1 LSILKI
7 KSLAKDS
14 LIYGVAGIIS
24 RMISI
29 FLVPVYTRIFQP
41 SDYGIISL
49 INTTFFLVN
58 MLAICALDNS
68 AARWYY
74 ESNHEVERKKTI
86 ASWFWFQLGLSLVLL
101 LLLVFSMPLVSRY
114 LLNIPVKDM
123 WLIWLLP
130 CCTLLTNIL
139 PTIIWNWYR
148 FNRKPKATIIFTLSQ
163 SLLTMGLTILF
174 VVFLKFGITGVYAA
188 LFISSFLFSAIA
200 IVELKDWIAMKYF
213 DRNKI
218 RQMLVFALPLIPAA
232 LGYWLI
238 NSTDAYFLQFFRN
251 KTEVGLFSVGASLA
265 SGVALFTGAFQQAW
279 SPFAFSIINE
289 PDSKTTY
296 ANVFLT
302 FGIIAS
308 IINLGM
314 FLFTPELLM
323 LLTSPQYYNAAW
335 VASILSLNIILVA
348 FGYIASIGTGIVKNN
363 KYYSIGIL
371 LAAVVT
377 VVLDIILIP
386 HWGKEG
392 SAIATVV
399 AQLIVPV
406 YLFYHAQRLYPV
418 PYQFGKV
425 VMFLLGSLFLGL
437 LGRYFTYDGIITAL
451 LIKSCIIIF
460 FVLFTMYYL
469 RQTLVLF
476 IGKIN
481 TKNKLAKA

>member
-74 ESNHEVERKKTI
+74 DTNDEVERKRTI
-86 ASWFWFQLGLSLVLL
+86 ASWFWFQLVLSIALVLL
-101 LLLVFSMPLVSRY
+101 LVLAMPVVSRY
-114 LLNIPVKDM
+114 LLNIPIKDM

-148 FNRKPKATIIFTLSQ
+148 FNRRPKSTIFFTLSQ
-163 SLLTMGLTILF
+163 SLLTIGLTIIF
-174 VVFLKFGITGVYAA
+174 VVILKWGIVGVYSA
-188 LFISSFLFSAIA
+188 LFISSLVFSLIA
-200 IVELKDWIAMKYF
+200 IFQLNDWINIKYF
-213 DRNKI
+213 ERRRI
-218 RQMLVFALPLIPAA
+218 REMLLFALPLIPAA
-232 LGYWLI
+232 LAFWLI
-238 NSTDAYFLQFFRN
+238 NSTDAYFLQFFKN
-251 KTEVGLFSVGASLA
+251 KNEVGLFSVGAALA
-265 SGVALFTGAFQQAW
+265 SGVSLFTGAFQQAW

-289 PDSKTTY
+289 PDAKATY
-296 ANVFLT
+296 ANVFLV

-308 IINLGM
+308 IITLGM
-314 FLFTPELLM
+314 FLFTPEMLQ
-323 LLTSPQYYNAAW
+323 LLTTTQYYNAAW
-335 VASILSLNIILVA
+335 VASILSLNIILIA
-348 FGYIASIGTGIVKNN
+348 FTYIASIGTGIVKNN
-363 KYYSIGIL
+363 KYYSIGVL
-371 LAAVVT
+371 MAAIVT
-377 VVLDIILIP
+377 VILDIVLIP
-386 HWGKEG
+386 VWGKEG

-399 AQLIVPV
+399 AQLIVPI

-425 VMFLLGSLFLGL
+425 AYFLMGSIFLGL
-437 LGRYFTYDGIITAL
+437 VGRWIDYPGLISAFFIKLSILLFYILLTVYFLKQRLTIVY
-451 LIKSCIIIF
+451 S
-460 FVLFTMYYL
+460 
-469 RQTLVLF
+469 
-476 IGKIN
+476 
-481 TKNKLAKA
+481 KLKFGSKAA